1 MVTELLAAQLHRASS
16 CAVSSL
22 ISSEPFSKKLRRD
35 EFIKL
40 AMDRLRVWLD
50 QTIEGAMTP

>member
-1 MVTELLAAQLHRASS
+1 MATELLAVQLYRASS

-22 ISSEPFSKKLRRD
+22 ISSEPFSKKLRRE

-40 AMDRLRVWLD
+40 AIERLRIWLD
-50 QTIEGAMTP
+50 QTIERMGMP

>member
-22 ISSEPFSKKLRRD
+22 ISSEPFSKKLRR
-35 EFIKL
+35 EELINL
-40 AMDRLRVWLD
+40 AMEQLRLWLD
-50 QTIEGAMTP
+50 QTIERTGMP